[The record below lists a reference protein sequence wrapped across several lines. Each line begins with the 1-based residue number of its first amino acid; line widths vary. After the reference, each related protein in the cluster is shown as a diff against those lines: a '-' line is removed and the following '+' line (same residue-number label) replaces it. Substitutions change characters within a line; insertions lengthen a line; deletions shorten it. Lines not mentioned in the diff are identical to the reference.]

1 MTGEQNLRLLEELDQ
16 NRSFLLLAYA
26 SNPKLLAQAEFRIR
40 QLFASMPNPL
50 PGPTQAPSAENVDGW
65 QAAS

>member
-26 SNPKLLAQAEFRIR
+26 SNPKLLANAELRIR
-40 QLFASMPNPL
+40 QLFEPL
-50 PGPTQAPSAENVDGW
+50 RNLVPDPLDSPQAEDDGP
-65 QAAS
+65 

>member
-26 SNPKLLAQAEFRIR
+26 SNSKLLANAEPRIR
-40 QLFASMPNPL
+40 QLFEPL
-50 PGPTQAPSAENVDGW
+50 PEVAAGPPDSPQVEDDRP
-65 QAAS
+65 